1 MKSLSPYQ
9 FRLAAALWLL
19 LILQSCVLVPG
30 SWKNESIKASKRD
43 DFHKLNAEALAYLK
57 ANNPKGLN
65 ALLSKEM
72 IAANN
77 ERQVELISNRLTDNA
92 YELADEFYV
101 VNKYSDNDTVMVKGG
116 DVKRYGLVYPY
127 STIEMY
133 FAYFLPKKSDNAYMI
148 SLVYGKFN
156 YGWKII
162 KLDLE
167 PYSINGKTAPEL
179 YALAKDEYEKK
190 ELQAALN
197 NVTLAITCFKPG
209 AYWQYPDEADAG
221 RFYTKV
227 HDEVNEK
234 YSYPIVLR
242 QLATGPMILRVYT
255 QKNDQGTFPLV
266 YYMTH
271 FNLKDTMEVKK
282 ENLQIRKV
290 IDKLIPGLHDNN
302 KYVLYSAFNVQPN
315 GYKTVD
321 HFDMRDR
328 GN

>member
-1 MKSLSPYQ
+1 MKPLSPSQ
-9 FRLAAALWLL
+9 FRLAAAACLL
-19 LILQSCVLVPG
+19 LILPSCVLVPG
-30 SWKNESIKASKRD
+30 SWKNENIKSGKRE
-43 DFHKLNAEALAYLK
+43 DFHKLNTEALAYLK

-77 ERQVELISNRLTDNA
+77 ERQVELISNRLTDNP

-101 VNKYSDNDTVMVKGG
+101 VNKYSDNDTVLVKGG

-179 YALAKDEYEKK
+179 YALAKDQYEKK

-209 AYWQYPDEADAG
+209 AYWQYPDQADAA
-221 RFYTKV
+221 RFYAKV
-227 HDEVNEK
+227 RDEVNEK

-255 QKNDQGTFPLV
+255 QRNDEGTFPLV

-271 FNLKDTMEVKK
+271 FNLKDTIEVKK

-290 IDKLIPGLHDNN
+290 VDKLIPGLHDNN

-321 HFDMRDR
+321 HFDMMDKQ
-328 GN
+328 N